1 MEDKPVLNHKF
12 LSFYEGKPKY
22 CFLKLLSLIAL
33 WLLMVV
39 YHEVE
44 LVNVKIKL
52 PLYLLL
58 TLFKWFT

>member
-1 MEDKPVLNHKF
+1 
-12 LSFYEGKPKY
+12 
-22 CFLKLLSLIAL
+22 
-33 WLLMVV
+33 MVV